1 MSFVLGCAS
10 ATPPPATAPPAPPPG
25 APRQRTVT
33 EIPSVGKTPT
43 SVPATPPA
51 RPSRSLPLTEV
62 ADAGPIS
69 LERMGADGA
78 WLVVCRQDGAPH
90 PELAVNGR
98 DPEPLDDLLGW
109 DPTGGFVVMRRAG
122 VVWLVDV
129 ATDARTNLSE
139 LGFDDR
145 DDVLDYRQHR
155 ALAFDPT
162 GEILAYVRKGHA
174 PTVVLRTLATGAERA
189 VTGIAGEPWR
199 LAWEGSGA
207 TLVVESVPED
217 PARPGHADFPVHLR
231 KGARL
236 ACSGLL
242 PHFHVSADSGVRPS
256 AVLVRRDGLGARTA
270 PDFALPFGEDYVAR
284 GADGALALV
293 RAGKR
298 WPLTDAECGGRVLL
312 ADPTRNLLLVSCTN
326 DKVRPKRVGVE
337 LVGPGFRQELG
348 VVVQSMALDRWPETP
363 SRLVPLYP
371 GSDVLLVDLDARR
384 TLPLRPGDR
393 VLATSGATAL
403 VRRDKA
409 LVWVDAERGT
419 ETQLFDGIAPF
430 AGLVVEGS
438 LVAVGSLVV
447 DVAAGRVLGT
457 VPGRPLAL
465 TAGGEALV
473 PEGGF
478 RTNDTFARGPLRWR
492 APVPPST
499 E

>member
-1 MSFVLGCAS
+1 MKAP
-10 ATPPPATAPPAPPPG
+10 TPLPRAPL
-25 APRQRTVT
+25 T
-33 EIPSVGKTPT
+33 
-43 SVPATPPA
+43 
-51 RPSRSLPLTEV
+51 RPSRSFPLTEV

-69 LERMGADGA
+69 VERMGAGGA
-78 WLVVCRQDGAPH
+78 WLVVCRQSGAPH
-90 PELAVNGR
+90 PELAVNER
-98 DPEPLDDLLGW
+98 APEAIDDLLGW
-109 DPTGGFVVMRRAG
+109 APTGEFVVIRRAG
-122 VVWLVDV
+122 VVWLVDI
-129 ATDARTNLSE
+129 ATDTRTNLSE

-145 DDVLDYRQHR
+145 DDVLDYVQHR
-155 ALAFDPT
+155 ALAFDPL
-162 GEILAYVRKGHA
+162 GELLAYVRKGDRPA
-174 PTVVLRTLATGAERA
+174 LVLRTLATGAERVVA
-189 VTGIAGEPWR
+189 GVGGEPWR
-199 LAWEGSGA
+199 LAWEASGA
-207 TLVVESVPED
+207 TLVVKSVPED
-217 PARPGHADFPVHLR
+217 PARPGHADFPVHRR

-242 PHFHVSADSGVRPS
+242 PHFHVNADSGVRAS
-256 AVLVRRDGLGARTA
+256 AVLVSRDGRGVRSA
-270 PDFALPFGEDYVAR
+270 PDFALPFGEDYVGR
-284 GADGALALV
+284 GSDGALALV
-293 RAGKR
+293 RGGR
-298 WPLTDAECGGRVLL
+298 RSPLADAECGGRVLF

-409 LVWVDAERGT
+409 LVWVDVERGT
-419 ETQLFDGIAPF
+419 ETELFDGIAPF

-457 VPGRPLAL
+457 LPGRPLAL
-465 TAGGEALV
+465 TEGGEALV

-478 RTNDTFARGPLRWR
+478 RTNEAFARGPLRWR
-492 APVPPST
+492 APAPPGID
-499 E
+499 

>member
-1 MSFVLGCAS
+1 M
-10 ATPPPATAPPAPPPG
+10 
-25 APRQRTVT
+25 
-33 EIPSVGKTPT
+33 
-43 SVPATPPA
+43 
-51 RPSRSLPLTEV
+51 

-69 LERMGADGA
+69 LERMGAGGG
-78 WLVVCRQDGAPH
+78 WLVVCRQNGAPRL
-90 PELAVNGR
+90 ELAVNGR
-98 DPEPLDDLLGW
+98 SLEPVDDLLAW
-109 DPTGGFVVMRRAG
+109 DETGEFVVVRRAG

-129 ATDARTNLSE
+129 ATHARTNLSE

-145 DDVLDYRQHR
+145 DDVLDFRQHR
-155 ALAFDPT
+155 ALAFDPR
-162 GEILAYVRKGHA
+162 GELLAYVRKNHGN
-174 PTVVLRTLATGAERA
+174 TVVLRTLATGAEQ
-189 VTGIAGEPWR
+189 VVPSSAGEPWR

-207 TLVVESVPED
+207 TLVVQNVPED
-217 PARPGHADFPVHLR
+217 PARPGHADFPVHQR

-242 PHFHVSADSGVRPS
+242 PHFHVSADSGIRPS
-256 AVLVRRDGLGARTA
+256 AVLVARDGASVRAA

-284 GADGALALV
+284 AADGALSLV

-298 WPLTDAECGGRVLL
+298 WPLADAECGGRVLM
-312 ADPTRNLLLVSCTN
+312 ADPTRSLLLVSCTN

-348 VVVQSMALDRWPETP
+348 VTVQSMALDRWPETP
-363 SRLVPLYP
+363 ARLVPLYP

-393 VLATSGATAL
+393 VLATSGGTAL

-409 LVWVDAERGT
+409 LVWVDAVRGS
-419 ETQLFDGIAPF
+419 ETQLFDGIPPF
-430 AGLVVEGS
+430 AGLVAYGS

-457 VPGRPLAL
+457 LPGRPLAL
-465 TAGGEALV
+465 TSDGEALV

-478 RTNDTFARGPLRWR
+478 RTNDAFARGPLRWR
-492 APVPPST
+492 APIPPSS

>member
-1 MSFVLGCAS
+1 
-10 ATPPPATAPPAPPPG
+10 
-25 APRQRTVT
+25 
-33 EIPSVGKTPT
+33 
-43 SVPATPPA
+43 VPAEPLT
-51 RPSRSLPLTEV
+51 RPSRQLPLAEV
-62 ADAGPIS
+62 TDTGPIS
-69 LERMGADGA
+69 LERMGAGGA
-78 WLVVCRQDGAPH
+78 WLVVCRQNGAPH

-98 DPEPLDDLLGW
+98 GLEPVDDLLGW
-109 DPTGGFVVMRRAG
+109 DPTGEFVVIRRTG

-129 ATDARTNLSE
+129 ATNARTNLSE
-139 LGFDDR
+139 LAFDDR

-155 ALAFDPT
+155 ALAFDPR
-162 GEILAYVRKGHA
+162 GEILAYVRKGRA
-174 PTVVLRTLATGAERA
+174 PALVMRSLATGAER
-189 VTGIAGEPWR
+189 TLTNLAGEPWR

-207 TLVVESVPED
+207 TLVVESAPED

-242 PHFHVSADSGVRPS
+242 PHFHVNADSGVRPT
-256 AVLVRRDGLGARTA
+256 AVLVPRDGSGARPA
-270 PDFALPFGEDYVAR
+270 PDFALPFGADYVGR

-298 WPLTDAECGGRVLL
+298 WPLADAECGGRVLL
-312 ADPTRNLLLVSCTN
+312 ADPTRDLLLVSCTN

-348 VVVQSMALDRWPETP
+348 VVVQSMALDRWPEAP

-384 TLPLRPGDR
+384 TSPLRAGDR
-393 VLATSGATAL
+393 VLATSGANAL

-409 LVWVDAERGT
+409 LLWVDAERGT

-430 AGLVVEGS
+430 AGLVVEGD
-438 LVAVGSLVV
+438 LVAVGTLVM

-457 VPGRPLAL
+457 LPGRPLAL

-478 RTNDTFARGPLRWR
+478 RTNEAFAHGPLRWR
-492 APVPPST
+492 APVPPGID
-499 E
+499 

>member
-1 MSFVLGCAS
+1 MKVP
-10 ATPPPATAPPAPPPG
+10 TPAP
-25 APRQRTVT
+25 VV
-33 EIPSVGKTPT
+33 PST
-43 SVPATPPA
+43 
-51 RPSRSLPLTEV
+51 RPSQALPLTEV

-69 LERMGADGA
+69 VERMGADGA
-78 WLVVCRQDGAPH
+78 WLVLCRQNGAPH
-90 PELAVNGR
+90 LELAVSGR
-98 DPEPLDDLLGW
+98 GLEPLDDLLAW
-109 DPTGGFVVMRRAG
+109 DEAGEFVVLRRAG
-122 VVWLVDV
+122 VVWLVDT
-129 ATDARTNLSE
+129 ANNARTNLSE

-155 ALAFDPT
+155 ALAFDPR
-162 GEILAYVRKGHA
+162 GELLAYVRKSRA
-174 PTVVLRTLATGAERA
+174 PALVLRTLATGVERT

-207 TLVVESVPED
+207 TLVVTSVPED

-236 ACSGLL
+236 VCSGLL
-242 PHFHVSADSGVRPS
+242 PHFHVGADSGVRPS
-256 AVLVRRDGLGARTA
+256 TVLVTRDGSGARPV
-270 PDFALPFGEDYVAR
+270 PDFALPFGENYVAR
-284 GADGALALV
+284 GTDGALALV
-293 RAGKR
+293 QAGKR
-298 WPLTDAECGGRVLL
+298 WPLADAECGGRVLL
-312 ADPTRNLLLVSCTN
+312 SDPTRNLLLVSCTD

-348 VVVQSMALDRWPETP
+348 VVVQSMALDHWPDTP

-409 LVWVDAERGT
+409 LLWVDAESGS

-447 DVAAGRVLGT
+447 DVAARRVLGT
-457 VPGRPLAL
+457 LPGRPLAL

-478 RTNDTFARGPLRWR
+478 RTNDAFARGPLRWR
-492 APVPPST
+492 APVPPSID
-499 E
+499 